1 MCWIFVIVVCK
12 KLNIQFSLSV
22 LIMDYNLNEEYESFF
37 QRATGNQP
45 YPYQSNFAKSKNLY
59 QWINVP
65 TGLGKTAN
73 IVIGWV
79 WRRFYQEEKSRN
91 ATPRRLVYALPMRV
105 IVEQTRDS
113 AILWL
118 NNLGLLSGEL
128 ELDKINHSKI
138 IKYTPDFTK
147 KGKISVVTLMGG
159 EETIPWDIFPESNMI
174 IVGTQD
180 MLLSR
185 ALNRGYGISRYRWPI
200 QFGLLNNDTLWVL
213 DEIQLMGSGLTTSIQ
228 LDSHRNYFG
237 MIKEAHSIWMSAT
250 LNKQWFYTVDFKGNI
265 SDEEILTLS
274 KDDKENIKINKIIN
288 STKMVTASKNNAS
301 ESYELAIEII
311 ENHKTDSRTIVIV
324 NTVERAKTLFQNI
337 QKLLSK
343 RRNTEHIRVPDIL
356 LLHSQ
361 FRPVDKEKIIQK
373 IVNDIES
380 NDSIIITTQ
389 VIEAGVDISCRT
401 LFTEIAPLQS
411 LVQRFGRCNR
421 SGEYDQS
428 DIFWVDPVD
437 KKGRTMSAPYETI
450 EIEKSRKFLKEIDG
464 KQFSLSGINGFD
476 FEIRNDGSLRRKDI
490 LELFDTS
497 PDLTDYDID
506 ISRFVRNSDERH
518 VSVFWRDLDREN
530 LKKENLPERDEL
542 CPVPLNELN
551 ELLKNSKDERL
562 YKWDWINGGWN
573 MLMKGERLYHG
584 QIVMLDSKKG
594 HYSEVMGWSLKDKNE
609 VPIVAKN
616 QSSGNTRETCS
627 FNDDNPSQFPWK
639 SIYEHTEE
647 VVNKCRDIVKVI
659 GIPQNS
665 KKFEDALLKGA
676 LWHDVG
682 KAHPAFQSKINKLEG
697 VPKEIEENQIAKAP
711 YDKWINHPEGGRKY
725 FRHELASALIAI
737 QNGVDPLAIF
747 LALSHHGKIRTSIRS
762 MPGEKIPTDEK
773 IRFAKGVWDGDKIKK
788 VNLPNVTINNVI
800 LDLDLMELGSESMK
814 KSWVQTVL
822 NMVKDKEIG
831 IFRLAYL
838 ESLLRAADQR
848 ASGGL

>member
-1 MCWIFVIVVCK
+1 
-12 KLNIQFSLSV
+12 
-22 LIMDYNLNEEYESFF
+22 MDYNLNESYEAFF
-37 QRATGNQP
+37 QRATGQQP

-59 QWINVP
+59 QWINIP

-73 IVIGWV
+73 IIIGWV
-79 WRRFYQEEKSRN
+79 WRRFYKIDDLRN
-91 ATPRRLVYALPMRV
+91 ATPRRLVYVLPMRV

-113 AILWL
+113 ALLWL
-118 NNLGLLSGEL
+118 NHLGLLSGDL
-128 ELDKINHSKI
+128 ELDKINPSKI
-138 IKYTPDFTK
+138 IKYTPDFK
-147 KGKISVVTLMGG
+147 EKEKISVVTLMGG
-159 EETIPWDIFPESNMI
+159 EESTPWDIYPENNMI

-200 QFGLLNNDTLWVL
+200 QFGLLNNDSLWVL

-237 MIKEAHSIWMSAT
+237 TIKEAYSIWMSAT
-250 LNKQWFYTVDFKGNI
+250 LNKQWFYTVDFKGTI
-265 SDEEILTLS
+265 ADEEILTLS
-274 KDDKENIKINKIIN
+274 EHDKENTKINKIIN
-288 STKMVTASKNNAS
+288 SYKRVTASKNNTS
-301 ESYELAIEII
+301 KSYELAIEIV

-324 NTVERAKTLFQNI
+324 NTVERAKTLFQDV
-337 QKLLSK
+337 QKVLSRSNK
-343 RRNTEHIRVPDIL
+343 EEHTKIPEIL

-361 FRPVDKEKIIQK
+361 FRPIDKEKIIQRL
-373 IVNDIES
+373 VNDSES
-380 NDSIIITTQ
+380 KDSIIITTQ

-401 LFTEIAPLQS
+401 LFTEIAPMQS

-428 DIFWVDPVD
+428 DIFWIDPVD
-437 KKGRTMSAPYETI
+437 KKGKTTSVPYEAL
-450 EIEKSRKFLKEIDG
+450 EIEKSRKFLMQIEG
-464 KQFSLSGINGFD
+464 EHFSLSSINGKDFD
-476 FEIRNDGSLRRKDI
+476 IKNDGSLRRKDI

-518 VSVFWRDLDREN
+518 VSVFWRDLDQEN

-542 CPVPLNELN
+542 CPVPLNEIYD
-551 ELLKNSKDERL
+551 LLKNSKDEIL
-562 YKWDWINGGWN
+562 YKWDWINGEWN
-573 MLMKGERLYHG
+573 MLRLGERLYHG

-594 HYSEVMGWSLKDKNE
+594 HYSEVIGWSLKYKNE
-609 VPIVAKN
+609 VLVVAQN
-616 QSSGNTRETCS
+616 QSSGSIKETCS
-627 FNDDNPSQFPWK
+627 FSDDIPSQFPWK
-639 SIYEHTEE
+639 SIYKHTEE
-647 VVNKCRDIVKVI
+647 VVNKCIDIVNVI

-665 KKFEDALLKGA
+665 KNFEDALLKGA
-676 LWHDVG
+676 LWHDAG
-682 KAHPAFQSKINKLEG
+682 KGHPAFQSKINKLEG
-697 VPKEIEENQIAKAP
+697 VPKEVDENQIAKAP
-711 YDKWINHPEGGRKY
+711 YDKWINHPKGGRKY
-725 FRHELASALIAI
+725 FRHELASALIAFQSEVEPI
-737 QNGVDPLAIF
+737 AIF

-762 MPGEKIPTDEK
+762 MPGEVVPNDEK
-773 IRFAKGVWDGDKIKK
+773 IRFAKGVWDGDVIKK
-788 VNLPNVTINNVI
+788 VNLPNVIKENVI
-800 LDLDLMELGSESMK
+800 LNLDLMELGSKSSHE
-814 KSWVQTVL
+814 SWVQTVL

>member
-1 MCWIFVIVVCK
+1 MDSY
-12 KLNIQFSLSV
+12 FSN
-22 LIMDYNLNEEYESFF
+22 DYEGVFKT
-37 QRATGNQP
+37 ATGNEP
-45 YPYQSNFAKSKNLY
+45 YPYQTKFANSKNFY

-73 IVIGWV
+73 IIIGWI
-79 WRRFYQEEKSRN
+79 WKRIYQEDSHLNE
-91 ATPRRLVYALPMRV
+91 TPRRLVYVLPMRV
-105 IVEQTRDS
+105 IVEQTRDN

-118 NNLGLLSGEL
+118 NKLNLLSGKL
-128 ELDKINHSKI
+128 ELDKENPLKVIS
-138 IKYTPDFTK
+138 YEPDFTQK
-147 KGKISVVTLMGG
+147 EKISVVTLMGG
-159 EETIPWDIFPESNMI
+159 EENVPWDIFPENNMI

-185 ALNRGYGISRYRWPI
+185 ALNRGYGISRYRWPM

-237 MIKEAHSIWMSAT
+237 MIKEAQSIWMSAT
-250 LNKQWFYTVDFKGNI
+250 LNKQWFYTADFKGTI
-265 SDEEILTLS
+265 VDEEILTLS
-274 KDDKENIKINKIIN
+274 KDDKENTKINKIIN
-288 STKMVTASKNNAS
+288 STKRVTSSKNNAS

-324 NTVERAKTLFQNI
+324 NTVERAKTLFQNV
-337 QKLLSK
+337 QKLLS
-343 RRNTEHIRVPDIL
+343 RRSKTEQIKVPDIL

-361 FRPVDKEKIIQK
+361 FRPMDKEKIIQK
-373 IVNDIES
+373 LVNDRES
-380 NDSIIITTQ
+380 KDSIMITTQ

-401 LFTEIAPLQS
+401 LFTEIAPMQS

-428 DIFWVDPVD
+428 DIFWVDPID
-437 KKGRTMSAPYETI
+437 KKGKTMSAPYETI

-464 KQFSLSGINGFD
+464 KQFSLSSINGWD
-476 FEIRNDGSLRRKDI
+476 FEIRNDGTLRRKDI

-518 VSVFWRDLDREN
+518 VSGFWRDLDREN
-530 LKKENLPERDEL
+530 LKKENLPERGEL
-542 CPVPLNELN
+542 CPVPLNEIN
-551 ELLKNSKDERL
+551 ELLKNSNDERL

-594 HYSEVMGWSLKDKNE
+594 HYSEVIGWSLKEKNE
-609 VPIVAKN
+609 VLIVAKN
-616 QSSGNTRETCS
+616 QNTGNIIETCS

-647 VVNKCRDIVKVI
+647 VVNKCRDIIKVI

-665 KKFEDALLKGA
+665 KNFEDALLKGA
-676 LWHDVG
+676 LWHDAG
-682 KAHPAFQSKINKLEG
+682 KAHPAFQSKINKFEG

-711 YDKWINHPEGGRKY
+711 NDKWINHPEGGRKH

-737 QNGVDPLAIF
+737 QNGVEPLAIF

-762 MPGEKIPTDEK
+762 MPGEEVPNDEK
-773 IRFAKGVWDGDKIKK
+773 IRFAKGVWDGDSIEK
-788 VNLPNVTINNVI
+788 VNLPNFITGKVSLN
-800 LDLDLMELGSESMK
+800 LDLMELGSKSTN
-814 KSWVQTVL
+814 KSWVQTVF
-822 NMVKDKEIG
+822 NMVKDEEIG